1 MKSIFWTLYTSLFFL
16 SAYQSYSQ
24 NFYLAKDG
32 ITCMCPDAV
41 IGDSGDPGNGIIYTK
56 RSRAEITE
64 TNIASTCFSE
74 ISDTFYSDSNFYQD
88 VANNNSND
96 FPTNTTVARTIK
108 SEDNPRLETI
118 LPVAY
123 ISMPAQPWNRQSNI
137 IALDEVYSNQW
148 EHYYYTTSGVAAE
161 IFVPDRLVVF
171 LEGGE
176 FDALYMRDFI
186 VINYPFIEPWVS
198 AGGKLIISAASNISG
213 PNWGAFGVFSYQDT
227 RSPFGFVVDINDP
240 FFTESPYSPI
250 FPSSGPY
257 YGNDIS
263 HNYLT
268 GPDLNP
274 LIIDNRQRITLAEK
288 SVGSGIVRFSGLVT
302 PWLIDN
308 PNNGLW
314 GPDPQLENLLYR
326 IVYFDI
332 INPTAV
338 CQDFTVALDAT
349 GNATITAAD
358 IDNGSSD
365 NESVASLSLDTTTFT
380 CADLGENTVTLTVT
394 DTSGNQSTCTATVT
408 VVDNIDPTAVCQDI
422 TIQLDATGNTSIVA
436 ADIDNGS
443 SDNCSVSLS
452 ADVTSFTA
460 ADLGANTVTLTVTD
474 SSGNTVVCT
483 AIVTVEDNI
492 NPTAVC
498 QDFTVA
504 LDATGNATITA
515 ADIDNGS
522 SDNESVASLSLD
534 TTTFNCADLGENT
547 VNLTVTDTSGNES
560 TCSATVTVVD
570 NIDPTA
576 VGQDITVQLDA
587 AGNATITTGDID
599 NGSSDNC
606 GAPTLG
612 LDVTSFG
619 CGDLGANAVL
629 YIVEDSS
636 GNQDGVTITVTVVDN
651 IAPTV
656 VTQNI
661 TVELDATG
669 NATITTADLE
679 NGTSDNCTLASL
691 TLDVSSFSCAD
702 LGANTVTLTA
712 EDQSGN
718 TNFATATVTVVDD
731 LVPTVLTQAITV
743 NLDAMGMATITPADI
758 DNGSSDNC
766 TIDTYSLDI
775 DSFSCADV
783 GPNTVTLTVVDLSG
797 NSAQATA
804 VVTVVN
810 PTPTSA
816 PLSGG
821 DQSEC
826 ALSPLQTLTATANVN
841 AGETLVWYDAPTGG
855 NVVADPSLNA
865 LGSITYF
872 AEAVNDL
879 SSCVSLSR
887 TAITLE
893 ILALPTPMITNNTG
907 ISLLDC
913 NLTAISL
920 TASGGDSY
928 LWSTGETTAIINV
941 TTPDTYSVTVT
952 GANGCSDVTSVVITQ
967 DIALPIPV
975 ITNNTGATELTCNL
989 TSINLTASGGES
1001 YLWSTGETTA
1011 TIEVTTPDTY
1021 SVNVTGPNGC
1031 TDTTA
1036 LVITQDITLPVPVIT
1051 SNTGV
1056 TQLDCNF
1063 PSISL
1068 TASGGDSYLWS
1079 TGETTATIDVTSPDT
1094 YSVTVTGTNGCE
1106 DTTALVITEDV
1117 SLPIPLITN
1126 NTGTT
1131 ELNCAVTTINLTASG
1146 GTSYLWST
1154 GATTASIDVT
1164 TPDTYSV
1171 TVKGAN
1177 GCEDSTDVIITQD
1190 LSLPIPVITN
1200 NSGTTELNCNVTVI
1214 SLTASGGASY
1224 LWSNGATTASINVT
1238 SPDTYSV
1245 TVTGVNGCSD
1255 ETALNITQDITQTD
1269 PPISAGDQSECELFP
1284 VQTLTASATVGA
1296 SETLVWYDAATG
1308 GNVVADPTL
1317 SAVGSVTYYA
1327 TAVDDLNG
1335 CESIFREPVTLEII
1349 DAPSAP
1355 VSGGDITEVAQ
1366 DPVQTITATAT
1377 VNAGDLLTWF
1387 DTAVGGNVITDP
1399 SLNTPGTVTYYAESF
1414 DPTVGCDSP
1423 VRTAVTLTLTATCN
1437 DGIRN
1442 GDETGIDCGGSS
1454 CLECA
1459 PETILHEGYFETGW
1473 DGWIDGGVD
1482 CERVFGP
1489 EAYEGDYSI
1498 RLRADTGLEASMIL
1512 ENIDIDAFNWVIV
1525 DFYFYTKNLSHG
1537 ERFILEYTDDLFYYT
1552 VAEFV
1557 KGEDFDNEQFYNK
1570 SVLMLR
1576 YNNEFSQHASWRFR
1590 AITNSQNDQVFIDQ
1604 VTITGNP
1611 EAVFLSGASEVFMPP
1626 YLSLAPNPARDYIS
1640 IKTSL
1645 EGNLDYTIYNFLGQ
1659 VIHKGPYNG
1668 IEIPVYD
1675 LSTGLYFLEISNG
1688 DQKSHRKFVK
1698 E

>member
-380 CADLGENTVTLTVT
+380 CADLGENTV
-394 DTSGNQSTCTATVT
+394 
-408 VVDNIDPTAVCQDI
+408 
-422 TIQLDATGNTSIVA
+422 
-436 ADIDNGS
+436 
-443 SDNCSVSLS
+443 
-452 ADVTSFTA
+452 
-460 ADLGANTVTLTVTD
+460 
-474 SSGNTVVCT
+474 
-483 AIVTVEDNI
+483 
-492 NPTAVC
+492 
-498 QDFTVA
+498 
-504 LDATGNATITA
+504 
-515 ADIDNGS
+515 
-522 SDNESVASLSLD
+522 
-534 TTTFNCADLGENT
+534 
-547 VNLTVTDTSGNES
+547 NLTVTDTSGNES

-775 DSFSCADV
+775 DSFSCANV